1 MAATRKMAKVKSTAS
16 HSPEALRKT
25 CLGASR
31 RNSTEKAFWEAP
43 GNSWWK
49 GAGRLPKLG
58 WSMLERSSQH
68 TIGKI
73 GELERLLVRNN
84 VWHILCGFFQ
94 DSCCARR
101 YGYLYTYLVPV
112 QVAKND
118 ESSTHLNMSPF
129 VGSLLAAKWHLGEGS
144 SAIRQG
150 SSNHSNGRFGGAGRV
165 SVCSGISIDFHCI
178 LLSLLRHQS
187 FARFNLSVSTSCIFQ
202 RINAAIQLGSS
213 ITSPCHVFHMIQ
225 HVLKIYN
232 QVYSI
237 GTRMHFKYIY
247 IYIYIR

>member
-1 MAATRKMAKVKSTAS
+1 
-16 HSPEALRKT
+16 
-25 CLGASR
+25 
-31 RNSTEKAFWEAP
+31 
-43 GNSWWK
+43 
-49 GAGRLPKLG
+49 
-58 WSMLERSSQH
+58 
-68 TIGKI
+68 
-73 GELERLLVRNN
+73 
-84 VWHILCGFFQ
+84 
-94 DSCCARR
+94 
-101 YGYLYTYLVPV
+101 
-112 QVAKND
+112 
-118 ESSTHLNMSPF
+118 MSPF

-247 IYIYIR
+247 IYLHSIADMYITILFHPQLHHSPSPACHSRICRDRSK